1 MKKFLT
7 LLCTSLIVFLMFVG
21 PDDSVKAAKPG
32 DHDNC
37 GCEEH
42 GIFHLYGAERNKIV
56 ADLLSSDQFK
66 AKKLELLDDGYKY
79 TGAKDIVVVEN
90 RFAPGHPKGVTVPFI
105 NEDGVLKVA
114 LFIEGNFVVVTDP
127 GTE

>member
-1 MKKFLT
+1 MKKIFT
-7 LLCTSLIVFLMFVG
+7 LLCTSLIVLLMFVG

-32 DHDNC
+32 GHDC

-42 GIFHLYGAERNKIV
+42 GIFHLYGAEKNKIV

-66 AKKLELLDDGYKY
+66 AKKLELLNDGYKY
-79 TGAKDIVVVEN
+79 NGVKDIDVVEY
-90 RFAPGHPKGVTVPFI
+90 RTAPGQPIGITVPFI
-105 NEDGVLKVA
+105 REDGILQVA

-127 GTE
+127 ESE